1 MYGSIKA
8 GEKEMKSDTR
18 NNYHKSGMRTEKQGK
33 RPAAPVREMRTQKEQ
48 TVQLT
53 VRGMSRGII
62 RMEAEDGTAF
72 SCAKENARGAIF
84 PGRHGLAERIDATMR
99 CRKGIDACA

>member
-1 MYGSIKA
+1 
-8 GEKEMKSDTR
+8 MKSDTR

-53 VRGMSRGII
+53 VRGMSRGVFL
-62 RMEAEDGTAF
+62 RKGECTRRTF
-72 SCAKENARGAIF
+72 W
-84 PGRHGLAERIDATMR
+84 RHGS
-99 CRKGIDACA
+99 C